1 MDTNREKIIAII
13 NKGSLSPNEIG
24 LWENV
29 LNNLPENLSQ
39 EILLALEKDPN
50 QLGFLTENIK
60 EKVAAVESK
69 DTNKWDSILQ
79 KEKTNQ

>member
-1 MDTNREKIIAII
+1 MDTNKEKIIAII
-13 NKGSLSPNEIG
+13 NKESLSPYEIG

-39 EILLALEKDPN
+39 QILLALEKDPS
-50 QLGFLTENIK
+50 QLGFLTENLK
-60 EKVAAVESK
+60 EKIVAVENGNL
-69 DTNKWDSILQ
+69 NKWDEILQ